1 MYVVLHVVPEA
12 IQSYFIHETDV
23 DDVCC
28 CTRCTRG
35 NIVVYTYIKETQTI
49 CAVLHVIHKVIQ
61 LYTYTQKR
69 RRGCVLL
76 YTFYTRIYSC
86 MLIHK
91 TDVDDLCCFARST
104 GGYIV
109 VSSYRKQMQT
119 MCVVVHVVLEAIQ
132 LFAHT

>member
-76 YTFYTRIYSC
+76 YTFYRRLYSC
-86 MLIHK
+86 ILIQK
-91 TDVDDLCCFARST
+91 TDVDDVCSCTRCF
-104 GGYIV
+104 GGNIVICSYI
-109 VSSYRKQMQT
+109 KQMQT
-119 MCVVVHVVLEAIQ
+119 VCVVLHVVHETIQ
-132 LFAHT
+132 LPTHI